1 MEKSAEGVSRG
12 MMEKRGERAKTLIE
26 SCEIKGRRGES
37 GRRVCVR
44 VCVGFRQRDSEKF
57 APLRNTQRGE
67 ME

>member
-37 GRRVCVR
+37 GRRVCVC
-44 VCVGFRQRDSEKF
+44 VCVLVLGNVIQRNS
-57 APLRNTQRGE
+57 LH
-67 ME
+67 